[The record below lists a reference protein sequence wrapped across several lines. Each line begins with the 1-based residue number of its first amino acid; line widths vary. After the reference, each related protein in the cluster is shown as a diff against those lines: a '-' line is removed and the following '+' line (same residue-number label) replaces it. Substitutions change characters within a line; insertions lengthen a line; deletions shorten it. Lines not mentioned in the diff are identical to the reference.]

1 MPSVCKALCH
11 RVDQCESNTDSS
23 LKRLPLMGWG
33 CREGGQQPGFLTP
46 CAFLGRLQRP
56 LPTLVITPS
65 PPHTCQEPDINNK
78 QIKSHLPKPR
88 FSLPWTKQ
96 TLLLLFQLKP
106 AWHFWPTSTYR
117 CQKFGLCSLCR
128 IETWR
133 LNFGGAE
140 KSSFFFFSESSFITL
155 SGRGG
160 HGRLRPSR
168 FCLTSWKTGNGL
180 VAAEWKIGCW

>member
-1 MPSVCKALCH
+1 MWIKHRLCPQEIAT
-11 RVDQCESNTDSS
+11 RGVG
-23 LKRLPLMGWG
+23 LGGGW
-33 CREGGQQPGFLTP
+33 QAAGFLTP
-46 CAFLGRLQRP
+46 CVFLGRLQRP

-65 PPHTCQEPDINNK
+65 LPHTCQEPDINNK

-140 KSSFFFFSESSFITL
+140 KSSFFFFLRVALLLCQAE
-155 SGRGG
+155 GG
-160 HGRLRPSR
+160 TAG
-168 FCLTSWKTGNGL
+168 
-180 VAAEWKIGCW
+180 